1 MQKERQDERKKQHI
15 KVNKGR
21 KKQTKKGTEKEGSK
35 NQREMLKDEKIKQK
49 RKSEWLEYARL
60 K

>member
-35 NQREMLKDEKIKQK
+35 N
-49 RKSEWLEYARL
+49 
-60 K
+60 